1 MASDRNASLIS
12 NRFMETSS
20 RVPSI
25 SVVIPAYNRE
35 KLILPTLRSVLNQ
48 RRQPIEVIVVDD
60 ASPDGTVEVVNAF
73 ARENPSLHLR
83 CVVQSRNQGVS
94 AARNRG
100 IREASGE
107 WVAFLD
113 SDDLWEP
120 NHLELMVA
128 KLREDDADI
137 VFARAM
143 KFQSETPDNLVRN
156 WADAYTSAGEI
167 VRVMIRTNYILPS
180 AMMIR
185 RAVLLEHG
193 MFDEDPR
200 MQHAEDADL
209 CWSLAA
215 AGRRFSFVG
224 EYTCRYRQHANSACA
239 QKVKLYQASMQCYQK
254 HRNNP
259 RYSRSDWNVGCSYYQ
274 AKLARA
280 LHESATPGALREM
293 AAAWIKQPFRGHRAG
308 AVVLLLLSS
317 LVPFMRPVTNRYLN
331 RFV

>member
-1 MASDRNASLIS
+1 
-12 NRFMETSS
+12 METSS
-20 RVPSI
+20 RASSI

-35 KLILPTLRSVLNQ
+35 KLILPTLRSVLGQ
-48 RRQPIEVIVVDD
+48 IRQPSEVIVVDD

-73 ARENPSLHLR
+73 ARENPSLNLR
-83 CVVQSRNQGVS
+83 CVVQTCNQGVS

-143 KFQSETPDNLVRN
+143 KFQSETPDKLVRN
-156 WADAYTSAGEI
+156 WADAYTSAEEI

-193 MFDEDPR
+193 MFDEDPLI
-200 MQHAEDADL
+200 QHSEDLDL
-209 CWSLAA
+209 CLQIAES
-215 AGRRFSFVG
+215 GRRFAFVND
-224 EYTCRYRQHANSACA
+224 YTCRYRQHLNSACA

-254 HRNNP
+254 HRYNT
-259 RYSRSDWNVGCSYYQ
+259 RYSRADWNAGCSYYQ
-274 AKLARA
+274 AKLAKA
-280 LHESATPGALREM
+280 LHESGKLGAMREM
-293 AAAWIKQPFRGHRAG
+293 AAAWIKQPFRVHRAG
-308 AVVLLLLSS
+308 AVGLLLLSS
-317 LVPFMRPVTNRYLN
+317 HLPFMRTLTNRYLN
-331 RFV
+331 RFI